1 MLSSRVSPIVSSVTD
16 FQAQNSQ
23 EAPEEEEKIV
33 DAEADEGDGDA
44 TEAKRRKNQEEEVM
58 ISQVLSTAFEFCF
71 HCPGLSLGRKTSIE
85 AERQQESQ

>member
-1 MLSSRVSPIVSSVTD
+1 MD

-44 TEAKRRKNQEEEVM
+44 TEAKWRKNQEEEVM
-58 ISQVLSTAFEFCF
+58 ISQVLSTALEFCF
-71 HCPGLSLGRKTSIE
+71 HCFGLSLRRIMSIE
-85 AERQQESQ
+85 AKRQQESQ